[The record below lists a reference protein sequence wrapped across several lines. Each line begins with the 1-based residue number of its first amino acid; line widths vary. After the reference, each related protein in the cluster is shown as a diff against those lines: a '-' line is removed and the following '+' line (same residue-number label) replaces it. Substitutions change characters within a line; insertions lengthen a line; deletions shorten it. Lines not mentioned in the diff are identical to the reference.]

1 MSHLHRQTF
10 VTKLLRVC
18 SDAGAHESTTAA
30 RIAAP
35 FALALLFY
43 LLARPFVHLDS
54 GTLSAIAWPAPAI
67 AIAILWPLPP
77 RRWPIPLLAVFLAIA
92 ATGDFSAVTWRSDLG
107 FCVLNVLEVA
117 LCAWLGRRY
126 VDKKGEI
133 TTTTSLMRFL
143 LLLPLAGISTTSIL
157 GATLASDYGHDGWWQ
172 EWRTLLVGNGVAV
185 LVLVPAVL
193 AWRSRGTV
201 DTPGATADATAGKL
215 IKPKAEP
222 LIALSCSL
230 AVLGILLA
238 SAALHVSEQ
247 VQRVIISL
255 LLAATA
261 IYGGLPAA
269 ATTVGTAA
277 VVGVGLTLMEFGP
290 YRPENAESA
299 WHLQIDMAGLAILT
313 FFIAVAMHERRQLAQ
328 RLERGRRME
337 ALGLLAGGV
346 AHDFKNILAA
356 VDGYTE
362 IARDRLP
369 ADAAARQPL
378 REIRSASARGYELTE
393 EILLAARRG
402 DRVRE
407 TLDLGRIVRESVALA
422 KPLCRNGVVIELEP
436 ADERLNVAAHGGQ
449 LVRAI
454 LNLSSNA
461 SLAARSRVIVRAG
474 SDTAMHEALAIGDA
488 PPGAIA
494 WVDVIDDGPGIPA
507 DHLPHL
513 FEPFFTAR
521 KSGGGNGLGLAIV
534 AGVACEHRGGIAIA
548 TGAGGTRFRLV
559 LPLVSRGPAT
569 PAGQADPADPPE
581 LGAPVAHGERIILI
595 DADAASRERSED
607 WLAEMGFEPLGYADA
622 REALDEAARIDDIGA
637 HDEPTLVL
645 ADQQSLVIGA
655 ADFAARLRERAP
667 DARLVVLNKPFDR
680 ASLACA
686 AASALKDPS

>member
-1 MSHLHRQTF
+1 MSNPYRQTF
-10 VTKLLRVC
+10 LTNLFRRR
-18 SDAGAHESTTAA
+18 SGIDARTPKTLSCITE
-30 RIAAP
+30 P
-35 FALALLFY
+35 LALALLYY

-67 AIAILWPLPP
+67 AIAVLWPLPP
-77 RRWPIPLLAVFLAIA
+77 RRWPVHLLAVFLAIA
-92 ATGDFSAVTWRSDLG
+92 ATGDFTSATWRSDVG

-126 VDKKGEI
+126 VDINGAI
-133 TTTTSLMRFL
+133 VTTTSLMRFL
-143 LLLPLAGISTTSIL
+143 LLLPLAAIGTTSIL
-157 GATLASDYGHDGWWQ
+157 GATLASDFGHDGWWQ

-185 LVLVPAVL
+185 LVLIPAVL
-193 AWRSRGTV
+193 AWRSRT
-201 DTPGATADATAGKL
+201 TENKRP
-215 IKPKAEP
+215 AEP
-222 LIALSCSL
+222 LIALTCSL
-230 AVLGILLA
+230 AVVAILLA

-247 VQRVIISL
+247 VQRVIVSL

-269 ATTVGTAA
+269 ATTVGTTA
-277 VVGVGLTLMEFGP
+277 VFGVGLTLMEVGP
-290 YRPENAESA
+290 YRPENTESA

-313 FFIAVAMHERRQLAQ
+313 YFVAVAVRERRQLAL

-369 ADAAARQPL
+369 ADSAARKPL
-378 REIRSASARGYELTE
+378 REVRTASARGYELTE

-407 TLDLGRIVRESVALA
+407 TLDLGGLVCESVALSR
-422 KPLCRNGVVIELEP
+422 PLCRNGVVINLEP
-436 ADERLNVAAHGGQ
+436 AAARLSVAAHGSQ

-461 SLAARSRVIVRAG
+461 SLAARSRVTVRIG
-474 SDTAMHEALAIGDA
+474 SDKAMNEALAIGDA

-494 WVDVIDDGPGIPA
+494 WIDVIDDGPGIPA

-513 FEPFFTAR
+513 FEPFFSAR
-521 KSGGGNGLGLAIV
+521 KQGGGNGLGLAIV
-534 AGVACEHRGGIAIA
+534 AGVACEHQGGITIA
-548 TGAGGTRFRLV
+548 TGSEGTRFRLV
-559 LPLVSRGPAT
+559 LPLVSSGPAT
-569 PAGQADPADPPE
+569 PVENTASSEPD
-581 LGAPVAHGERIILI
+581 APVAQGERIILI
-595 DADAASRERSED
+595 DADAVSRERSED

-622 REALDEAARIDDIGA
+622 REALDEAARIEDI
-637 HDEPTLVL
+637 DEAPLIL
-645 ADQQSLVIGA
+645 ADQQSLRMDEAV
-655 ADFAARLRERAP
+655 FAARLRDVAP
-667 DARLVVLNKPFDR
+667 DARLIVLTKPFER
-680 ASLACA
+680 EALARA
-686 AASALKDPS
+686 AASALKDLS

>member
-1 MSHLHRQTF
+1 MSHPQRQNFLTNLF
-10 VTKLLRVC
+10 QSGGHGSGT
-18 SDAGAHESTTAA
+18 DARSPTTLS
-30 RIAAP
+30 RIIEP
-35 FALALLFY
+35 LALALLCY
-43 LLARPFVHLDS
+43 VLARPFVHLDS

-67 AIAILWPLPP
+67 AVAILWPMQP
-77 RRWPIPLLAVFLAIA
+77 RRWPVHLLAVFLAIA
-92 ATGDFSAVTWRSDLG
+92 ATGDFTAATWRSDLG

-126 VDKKGEI
+126 VDIDGAI
-133 TTTTSLMRFL
+133 VTTTRLMRFL
-143 LLLPLAGISTTSIL
+143 LLLPLAAIGATSIL
-157 GATLASDYGHDGWWQ
+157 GATLASDFGHDGWLQ

-193 AWRSRGTV
+193 AWRSR
-201 DTPGATADATAGKL
+201 AADSQR
-215 IKPKAEP
+215 PAEP
-222 LIALSCSL
+222 LIALICSV
-230 AVLGILLA
+230 AVVAILLA

-247 VQRVIISL
+247 VQRVIVSL

-313 FFIAVAMHERRQLAQ
+313 FFVAVAVRERRQLAL

-369 ADAAARQPL
+369 ADSAARKPL
-378 REIRSASARGYELTE
+378 REVQAASARGYELTE

-407 TLDLGRIVRESVALA
+407 TLDLNRIVRESVLLA
-422 KPLCRNGVVIELEP
+422 RPLCRNGVVIELEP
-436 ADERLNVAAHGGQ
+436 ADEHLGVAAHGGQ

-461 SLAARSRVIVRAG
+461 SLAARSRVSVRIG
-474 SDTAMHEALAIGDA
+474 RDFAMHEALAIGDA

-507 DHLPHL
+507 EHLPHL
-513 FEPFFTAR
+513 FEPFFSAR
-521 KSGGGNGLGLAIV
+521 KTGGNGLGLAIV

-548 TGAGGTRFRLV
+548 TGPGGTRFRLV
-559 LPLVSRGPAT
+559 LPLVSSAPAT
-569 PAGQADPADPPE
+569 PPEHADSAEPD
-581 LGAPVAHGERIILI
+581 APVAQGERVILI
-595 DADAASRERSED
+595 DDDAASRERSED
-607 WLAEMGFEPLGYADA
+607 WLAELGFEPLGYADA
-622 REALDEAARIDDIGA
+622 REALDEAARSDAAGDA
-637 HDEPTLVL
+637 PLVL
-645 ADQQSLVIGA
+645 ADPHSLPMDDA
-655 ADFAARLRERAP
+655 RFAARLREVAP
-667 DARLVVLNKPFDR
+667 DARLIVLNKPVER
-680 ASLACA
+680 AALARA